1 MRFLLGKGPLP
12 PIENASAYGHAPGPY
27 CNSGERQ
34 SISKIY
40 LSYIIIGKVDDVTK
54 MIFPRNARSI

>member
-1 MRFLLGKGPLP
+1 MRFLLGKGSPP
-12 PIENASAYGHAPGPY
+12 PIENASAWGHTPGPY
-27 CNSGERQ
+27 CDSGERR

-54 MIFPRNARSI
+54 MIHAGNAH